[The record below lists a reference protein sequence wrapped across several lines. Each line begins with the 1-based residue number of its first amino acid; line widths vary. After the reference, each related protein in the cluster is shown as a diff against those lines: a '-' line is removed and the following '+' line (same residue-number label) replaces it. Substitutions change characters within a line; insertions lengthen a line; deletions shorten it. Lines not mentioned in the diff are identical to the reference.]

1 MKQQKTALFGA
12 KWEKN
17 HMALRVH
24 KYHRLNWQTF
34 GIDNIYNVALNR
46 ECRCH
51 SVVYPS
57 KKYQKQSESR
67 EDQAQMIMVNKK
79 PLVNQE
85 DLFFSNDTAAVLYHF
100 AHIPN
105 CVASK

>member
-1 MKQQKTALFGA
+1 MNTSNKVGRVQK
-12 KWEKN
+12 N
-17 HMALRVH
+17 D
-24 KYHRLNWQTF
+24 RLNWQTF